1 MRTVWSVLCTV
12 VGFLLGLLTFRYLL
26 DKPETVVNNHYDK
39 IKNKGDGNSV
49 SVDNTTQVTSM
60 TRKEKRIQ
68 KRIER
73 LQKRSKP

>member
-12 VGFLLGLLTFRYLL
+12 GGFVMGLLTFRYLL

-49 SVDNTTQVTSM
+49 AVENTTQVTNI
-60 TRKEKRIQ
+60 TRKDKRIEKRI
-68 KRIER
+68 KR
-73 LQKRSKP
+73 LQNRRR

>member
-12 VGFLLGLLTFRYLL
+12 GGFIMGLLTFRYLL

-49 SVDNTTQVTSM
+49 AVENTTQVTNT
-60 TRKEKRIQ
+60 TRKDKRIEKRI
-68 KRIER
+68 KR
-73 LQKRSKP
+73 LQNRMK

>member
-12 VGFLLGLLTFRYLL
+12 GGFLMGLLTFRYLL

-49 SVDNTTQVTSM
+49 AVENTTQVTNT
-60 TRKEKRIQ
+60 TRKD
-68 KRIER
+68 KRIEKKIKR
-73 LQKRSKP
+73 LQNRRR

>member
-12 VGFLLGLLTFRYLL
+12 GGFLMGLLTFRYLL

-49 SVDNTTQVTSM
+49 VVDNTTQVTNT
-60 TRKEKRIQ
+60 TRKDKRIEKRI
-68 KRIER
+68 KR
-73 LQKRSKP
+73 LQNRMK

>member
-12 VGFLLGLLTFRYLL
+12 GGFLMGLLTFRYPL

-49 SVDNTTQVTSM
+49 AVENTTQVTNT
-60 TRKEKRIQ
+60 TRKDKRIEKRI
-68 KRIER
+68 KR
-73 LQKRSKP
+73 LQNRMK

>member
-12 VGFLLGLLTFRYLL
+12 GGFVMGLLTFRYLL

-49 SVDNTTQVTSM
+49 AVENTTQVTNT
-60 TRKEKRIQ
+60 TRKDKRIEKRI
-68 KRIER
+68 KR
-73 LQKRSKP
+73 LQNRRR

>member
-12 VGFLLGLLTFRYLL
+12 GGFVMGLLTFRYLL

-49 SVDNTTQVTSM
+49 AVENTTQVTNT
-60 TRKEKRIQ
+60 TRKDKRIQ
-68 KRIER
+68 KRIKR
-73 LQKRSKP
+73 LQNRRR

>member
-12 VGFLLGLLTFRYLL
+12 GGFLMGLLTFRYLL

-49 SVDNTTQVTSM
+49 AVENTTQVTNT
-60 TRKEKRIQ
+60 TRKDKRIE
-68 KRIER
+68 KKIER
-73 LQKRSKP
+73 LQNRRR

>member
-12 VGFLLGLLTFRYLL
+12 GGFVMGLLTFRYLL

-49 SVDNTTQVTSM
+49 AVENTTQVTNT
-60 TRKEKRIQ
+60 TRKDKRIE
-68 KRIER
+68 KKIER
-73 LQKRSKP
+73 LQNRRR

>member
-12 VGFLLGLLTFRYLL
+12 GGFVMGLLTFRYLL

-49 SVDNTTQVTSM
+49 AVENTTQVTNT
-60 TRKEKRIQ
+60 TRKDKRIQ

-73 LQKRSKP
+73 LQNRMK

>member
-12 VGFLLGLLTFRYLL
+12 GGFLMGLLTFRYLL

-49 SVDNTTQVTSM
+49 AVENTTQVTNT
-60 TRKEKRIQ
+60 TRKDKRIQ
-68 KRIER
+68 KKIER
-73 LQKRSKP
+73 LQNRMK

>member
-12 VGFLLGLLTFRYLL
+12 GGFVMGLLTFRYLL

-49 SVDNTTQVTSM
+49 AVENTTQVTNT
-60 TRKEKRIQ
+60 TRKDKRIEKRI
-68 KRIER
+68 KR
-73 LQKRSKP
+73 LQNRMK

>member
-12 VGFLLGLLTFRYLL
+12 GGFVMGLLTFRYLL

-49 SVDNTTQVTSM
+49 AVESTTQVTNT
-60 TRKEKRIQ
+60 TRKDKRIEKRI
-68 KRIER
+68 KR
-73 LQKRSKP
+73 LQNSMK

>member
-12 VGFLLGLLTFRYLL
+12 GGFLMGLLTFRYLL

-49 SVDNTTQVTSM
+49 AVENTTQVTNT
-60 TRKEKRIQ
+60 TRKDKRIEKRI
-68 KRIER
+68 KR
-73 LQKRSKP
+73 LQNRMK